1 MVVDHITFSKRR
13 NLEMTRRNWL
23 KGGLVILFCLLFAAT
38 AFAGGGGEKP
48 PAGKGFV
55 VGLSNGPFLHSWRIE
70 MLESLQKQFDMY
82 RDKGWASKLIV
93 QNAGPDV
100 NTQIAQIRNLI
111 ASKVNLL
118 LINPNSSTA
127 LDPVI
132 KEAQDAGILV
142 IVYDQPVPNPN
153 VLNIYMNQEWWQSP
167 LTEWL
172 VKQLNGKG
180 NIVYISG
187 IADQPGNILRD
198 QAAMKVLAKYPGIK
212 LLTKANGNWDPAAAQ
227 QVMTD
232 LLGSFP
238 NIDGVLTQDGMTT
251 GIIRAFEAA
260 GKKVPPVTGDTLVA
274 FIKDWKQ
281 RKDASGFNTVG
292 IENSPGAVSTSLGI
306 GLRLLQGKKLKSDL
320 LIVDPNVMPL
330 ASKPHVIWTHP
341 SLQVDNTN
349 IDKVYGEYN
358 DWADS
363 FYVNIWY
370 TEDQIDALFQ

>member
-1 MVVDHITFSKRR
+1 MTGKKTWIRGAFVV
-13 NLEMTRRNWL
+13 
-23 KGGLVILFCLLFAAT
+23 LFCLLFAA
-38 AFAGGGGEKP
+38 AVFAGGTGEKP
-48 PAGKGFV
+48 AAGKGFV
-55 VGLSNGPFLHSWRIE
+55 IGLSNGPFTHSWRVE
-70 MLESLQKQFDMY
+70 MLESLQTQVDAYK
-82 RDKGWASKLIV
+82 DKGWVSKLIV

-153 VLNIYMNQEWWQSP
+153 VLNIYMNQEYWQAP
-167 LTEWL
+167 ITEWL

-198 QAAMKVLAKYPGIK
+198 NAAMKVLAKYPDIK
-212 LLTKANGNWDPAAAQ
+212 LLAKANGNWDPAAAQ

-251 GIIRAFEAA
+251 GIIRAFDAA
-260 GKKVPPVTGDTLVA
+260 GRKLPPVTGDTLVA
-274 FIKDWKQ
+274 FIKQWKQ
-281 RKDASGFNTVG
+281 MKDSSGFSTVG
-292 IENSPGAVSTSLGI
+292 IENSPGAVCTSLGI
-306 GLRLLQGKKLKSDL
+306 GVRLLQGKKLKPDL
-320 LIVDPNVMPL
+320 LIVDPNVQPV

-349 IDKVYGEYN
+349 IEKVYDQYK

-363 FYVNIWY
+363 FYVNTWY

>member
-1 MVVDHITFSKRR
+1 MAKKSLFR
-13 NLEMTRRNWL
+13 
-23 KGGLVILFCLLFAAT
+23 GGLVLLFCLLFAAT
-38 AFAGGGGEKP
+38 AFAGGTGEKP
-48 PAGKGFV
+48 AASKGFV
-55 VGLSNGPFLHSWRIE
+55 VGLSNGPFTHSWRVE
-70 MLESLQKQFDMY
+70 MLESLQKQFDTYKEMG
-82 RDKGWASKLIV
+82 RVSKLIV

-118 LINPNSSTA
+118 LVNPNSSTA
-127 LDPVI
+127 LNPVLT
-132 KEAQDAGILV
+132 EAVNAGITV
-142 IVYDQPVPNPN
+142 IVYDQPVSPPKG
-153 VLNIYMNQEWWQSP
+153 VLNIWMNQAWWQAP
-167 LTEWL
+167 LAECL

-187 IADQPGNILRD
+187 IADQPGNIARD
-198 QAAMKVLAKYPGIK
+198 TAAMGVLAKYPNIK
-212 LLTKANGNWDPAAAQ
+212 LLAKANGNWDPAAAQ

-251 GIIRAFEAA
+251 GIVRAFEAA

-281 RKDASGFNTVG
+281 RKDATGFNTVG
-292 IENSPGAVSTSLGI
+292 IENSPGAVCTAFGI
-306 GLRLLQGKKLKSDL
+306 GVRLLEGKKLKTDV
-320 LIVDPNVMPL
+320 LIDP
-330 ASKPHVIWTHP
+330 ATGKPAPDAYTIWTHP

-349 IDKVYGEYN
+349 IDKIYAEYK

-363 FYVNIWY
+363 YYVNTWY
-370 TEDQIDALFQ
+370 TEPQIDALFQ

>member
-1 MVVDHITFSKRR
+1 M
-13 NLEMTRRNWL
+13 
-23 KGGLVILFCLLFAAT
+23 FAAA
-38 AFAGGGGEKP
+38 AFAGGNGEK
-48 PAGKGFV
+48 AGASKGFV

-82 RDKGWASKLIV
+82 RDKGWASKLII

-132 KEAQDAGILV
+132 KEAQDAGVLV
-142 IVYDQPVPNPN
+142 IVFDQPVPNPD

-198 QAAMKVLAKYPGIK
+198 QAAMKVLAKYPNIK
-212 LLTKANGNWDPAAAQ
+212 LLAKANGNWDPAAAQ

-251 GIIRAFEAA
+251 GIMRAFEAA
-260 GKKVPPVTGDTLVA
+260 GKKIPPVTGDTLVA

-292 IENSPGAVSTSLGI
+292 IENSPGAVATSLGI
-306 GLRLLQGKKLKSDL
+306 GLRMLQGKKLKPDL
-320 LIVDPNVMPL
+320 LIVDPNVMPV

-349 IDKVYGEYN
+349 IDKVYGEYK

>member
-1 MVVDHITFSKRR
+1 MISRKSWIR
-13 NLEMTRRNWL
+13 
-23 KGGLVILFCLLFAAT
+23 GGLVILFCLLFATA
-38 AFAGGGGEKP
+38 AFASGGTGEKP
-48 PAGKGFV
+48 MAGKGFV
-55 VGLSNGPFLHSWRIE
+55 VGLSNGPFTHSWRVE

-82 RDKGWASKLIV
+82 RDKGWVSKLIV

-118 LINPNSSTA
+118 LINPNSATA

-132 KEAQDAGILV
+132 KEAQDAGIQV
-142 IVYDQPVPNPN
+142 IVYDQPVANGNILN
-153 VLNIYMNQEWWQSP
+153 VYMNQEWWQSP
-167 LTEWL
+167 ITEWL
-172 VKQLNGKG
+172 CKQLNYKG

-198 QAAMKVLAKYPGIK
+198 NAAMKVLAKYPGIK
-212 LLTKANGNWDPAAAQ
+212 LLAKANGNWDQAAAQ

-238 NIDGVLTQDGMTT
+238 NIDGVLTQDGMTL
-251 GIIRAFEAA
+251 GIIRAFQAA
-260 GKKVPPVTGDTLVA
+260 GRPLPPITGETQVA
-274 FIKDWKQ
+274 FIKEWKKM
-281 RKDASGFNTVG
+281 KDQTGFSTVG

-306 GLRLLQGKKLKSDL
+306 GIRLLQGKKLKPDL
-320 LIVDPNVMPL
+320 LIVDPNVQPL

-341 SLQVDNTN
+341 VLQVDNSN
-349 IDKVYGEYN
+349 IDKVYDEYK

-363 FYVNIWY
+363 FYVNQWY